1 MKRGYLY
8 YIAALIW
15 GIPGVTI
22 SVKGIKAYLN
32 QPPHKLWWLLAVTSV
47 VLVAFYL
54 IFRAVVSK
62 YSKRIATLPP
72 KCSPLQ
78 TFPISGWLLLLF
90 MMGLGVTLSHIPN
103 IPSTF
108 TASFYSGLGPMLVLA
123 SARFAIN
130 GRHDKSWFAN

>member
-8 YIAALIW
+8 YIVALIW

-22 SVKGIKAYLN
+22 SIKGIKAYLN
-32 QPPHKLWWLLAVTSV
+32 QPPYKLWWLLAVTSV

-54 IFRAVVSK
+54 IFRTVVSK

-78 TFPISGWLLLLF
+78 TFPIGGWILLLF

-103 IPSTF
+103 IPNAF
-108 TASFYSGLGPMLVLA
+108 TASFYSGLGPMLIIA
-123 SARFAIN
+123 SARFIIN
-130 GRHDKSWFAN
+130 SCTERS

>member
-22 SVKGIKAYLN
+22 SIKGIKAYLN

-78 TFPISGWLLLLF
+78 TFPISGWILLLF

-103 IPSTF
+103 IPSTLPPPS
-108 TASFYSGLGPMLVLA
+108 TPA
-123 SARFAIN
+123 
-130 GRHDKSWFAN
+130 